1 MDSISWKCT
10 LNSNNDSRAAETY
23 LKSIVFADFYS
34 VLAQRK
40 WNGAFGFC
48 QGIYYEYLRILQIF
62 LLFLLLTLSFCT
74 GSVKSNLLSE
84 LAFTE
89 KQQFA
94 KYGKASHKIL
104 EEEIVSSCLVIVDTF
119 HDVETTLFTLIKIQK
134 FHLIFWCG
142 NFVERYSFR
151 AKKFGEILVF
161 YAEFLNMGRLV
172 FSVNI
177 CDILSK
183 NKNYETYLCE
193 VLC

>member
-1 MDSISWKCT
+1 MKWC
-10 LNSNNDSRAAETY
+10 LWVLSRH
-23 LKSIVFADFYS
+23 I
-34 VLAQRK
+34 
-40 WNGAFGFC
+40 
-48 QGIYYEYLRILQIF
+48 LRILPILQIF

-119 HDVETTLFTLIKIQK
+119 HDVEITLFTLIKIQK
-134 FHLIFWCG
+134 FQLIPWCG

-161 YAEFLNMGRLV
+161 YAEFLNMSKLV